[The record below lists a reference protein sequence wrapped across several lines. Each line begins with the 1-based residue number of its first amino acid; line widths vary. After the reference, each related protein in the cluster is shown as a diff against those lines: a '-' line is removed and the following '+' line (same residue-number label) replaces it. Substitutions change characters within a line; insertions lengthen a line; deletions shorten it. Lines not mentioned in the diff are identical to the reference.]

1 MGQVMQSW
9 QMQTAKARFPELV
22 KHAVQ
27 EGPQDITLHGRSVA
41 VLVSREL
48 FDRLSGNEQSLVD
61 FMRASP
67 LQEHDGIEFERSC
80 SLPRE
85 ITF

>member
-1 MGQVMQSW
+1 MQSW
-9 QMQTAKARFPELV
+9 QMQAAKARFSELV
-22 KHAVQ
+22 KHAAQ

-41 VLVSREL
+41 VVISREL

-67 LQEHDGIEFERSC
+67 LAGHEEIEFQRNR
-80 SLPRE
+80 SLPRKVA
-85 ITF
+85 F

>member
-1 MGQVMQSW
+1 MQSW
-9 QMQTAKARFPELV
+9 QMQTAKARFSELV
-22 KHAVQ
+22 KHAAQ

-41 VLVSREL
+41 VVVSREL

-67 LQEHDGIEFERSC
+67 LAGRDEITFERNR

>member
-1 MGQVMQSW
+1 MQSW
-9 QMQTAKARFPELV
+9 QMQSAKARFSELV
-22 KHAVQ
+22 KHAAQ
-27 EGPQDITLHGRSVA
+27 EGPQEITLHGRSVA
-41 VLVSREL
+41 VVVSREL

-67 LQEHDGIEFERSC
+67 LQGRDDIEFERDR

-85 ITF
+85 VAL